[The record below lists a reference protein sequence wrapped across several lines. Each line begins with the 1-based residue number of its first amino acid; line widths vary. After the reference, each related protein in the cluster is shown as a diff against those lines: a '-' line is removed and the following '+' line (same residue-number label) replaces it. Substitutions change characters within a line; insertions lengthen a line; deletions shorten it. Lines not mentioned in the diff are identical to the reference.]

1 MFGATTCIVEGCSK
15 ESVHIKTEASHYL
28 SSTSA
33 YCSDCYSRL
42 IKGEPLRLDRSRL
55 RRRLRRFDEPSTEGS
70 LTT

>member
-1 MFGATTCIVEGCSK
+1 MFGALTCIVEGCSK
-15 ESVHIKTEASHYL
+15 ESVHIKSDASHYL

-42 IKGEPLRLDRSRL
+42 IKGEPLRLDRNRL
-55 RRRLRRFDEPSTEGS
+55 RTRTRNFDEPLTKGS